1 MKTLALF
8 DFDGTITKKDSLL
21 HFIKFAIGSIRFYIG
36 LLVLSPTLLRLKMQW
51 LNPQVAKER
60 LIYFYLKNKNCSLR
74 YDSKVY
80 FYLKNFTISQ
90 LQEIVEIY
98 THSTLQNI
106 FRKTALERLTWHK
119 AQGHD
124 IYIVSASPELWLAE
138 WCKNENIGLIA
149 TKLAFKNG
157 KLIEKFASPNCNG
170 EEKVNRIRQE
180 INLQQF
186 DYIFAYGDTKGDFP
200 MLSLAHKT
208 HFQYFKD

>member
-60 LIYFYLKNKNCSLR
+60 LI
-74 YDSKVY
+74 Y

>member
-1 MKTLALF
+1 LKTLALF

-60 LIYFYLKNKNCSLR
+60 LI
-74 YDSKVY
+74 Y